1 MVSARSNGK
10 VNLKLKKF
18 RFNYFSRK
26 MNCKTRFFTQQIHW
40 TLLQLTSLK
49 YTGLK
54 LKSIRSGNLFF
65 MANFLLIHLRSY
77 NRILKLSAI
86 HADKKADGKNAS
98 ISQEMGRIY
107 NSIHDALEFLGA
119 KRF

>member
-1 MVSARSNGK
+1 M
-10 VNLKLKKF
+10 
-18 RFNYFSRK
+18 
-26 MNCKTRFFTQQIHW
+26 
-40 TLLQLTSLK
+40 
-49 YTGLK
+49 
-54 LKSIRSGNLFF
+54 
-65 MANFLLIHLRSY
+65 
-77 NRILKLSAI
+77 KLSAI